1 MLGNRRV
8 PRWVT
13 HAHTRANDNI
23 DPGPVF
29 TAPQALD
36 GDIGGLPLTSPHV
49 DSAAGP
55 PAMGGGGDGA
65 HHAHLLAAHQPAA
78 YQPAATV
85 SQLAQGGHAGTVG
98 SDAPAP
104 GRWAGPPTPGQG
116 VTPSALP
123 VGTGFGDSTAGR
135 GPARPAT
142 VRGGATAA
150 GFGGTRGGTGHT
162 AEFGPRPSAGFGPR
176 PTASAY
182 PSIEEMSDA
191 RASTGS
197 AAAARAAGGASYG
210 EPFAA
215 GASPR
220 GEQDREHRS
229 KYLMPGDSNA
239 IVGDLPPTAP
249 PVIGEDPDY

>member
-8 PRWVT
+8 PRWVA

-55 PAMGGGGDGA
+55 PAMGGGGAGA

-104 GRWAGPPTPGQG
+104 GRWAGTPTPGQG

-135 GPARPAT
+135 GLARPVT
-142 VRGGATAA
+142 VRGGATE
-150 GFGGTRGGTGHT
+150 R
-162 AEFGPRPSAGFGPR
+162 
-176 PTASAY
+176 
-182 PSIEEMSDA
+182 DV
-191 RASTGS
+191 
-197 AAAARAAGGASYG
+197 AARAA
-210 EPFAA
+210 
-215 GASPR
+215 
-220 GEQDREHRS
+220 EQATPPSSVPDLALGS
-229 KYLMPGDSNA
+229 VPGPQPA
-239 IVGDLPPTAP
+239 PIPPSRR
-249 PVIGEDPDY
+249 